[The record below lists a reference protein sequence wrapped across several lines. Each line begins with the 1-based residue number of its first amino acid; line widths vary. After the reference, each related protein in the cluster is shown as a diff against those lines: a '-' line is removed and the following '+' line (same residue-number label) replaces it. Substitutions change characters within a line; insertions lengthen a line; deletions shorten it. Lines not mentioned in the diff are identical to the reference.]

1 MHKAQ
6 RFNSF
11 INEEMDRY
19 SEPIDPEIA
28 KKDAKWLVN
37 DIKDYT
43 DYLEK
48 ERSELNKLES
58 KKSELED
65 RISELRKSVNRLS
78 NRVDKSQKE
87 LDHLIKTYNLSI

>member
-1 MHKAQ
+1 MHKVQ

-19 SEPIDPEIA
+19 SKPIDPDIA
-28 KKDAKWLVN
+28 EKDAKWLVN

-43 DYLEK
+43 DYLE
-48 ERSELNKLES
+48 RDSSELSELES

-65 RISELRKSVNRLS
+65 RISDLRQSVNRLS

-87 LDHLIKTYNLSI
+87 LDYLIKTYNISI